1 MLTWLGGG
9 NSSMPLEDF
18 QLLVA
23 QARSEATN
31 SSYRVSKANTSCFKS
46 KVIWLTEGRRSNC
59 RPTSLCK
66 SKSNDFGEPGGWD
79 NGDLPRTTADM
90 SSLDGSRTNNGVTR
104 AAAALCNWQ
113 LKRRCRACLEGL
125 KADCL
130 NRGQTELSW
139 EGFQS

>member
-59 RPTSLCK
+59 R
-66 SKSNDFGEPGGWD
+66 
-79 NGDLPRTTADM
+79 PRTTADM